1 MGGAPEGDGGD
12 QTALQAVIGGQ
23 ACIVVSQQP
32 ALLPGVV
39 ANELIEPLGDE
50 AATHL
55 QQNGGF
61 SQLITKAG
69 RVQGQIVMADGSGAE
84 SQLGLHIGQQGPAQ
98 CLGQPGHGVSLLR
111 IADLA
116 GHQNAALLAEGHPL
130 WFFVYN
136 CGLWLRDTHFGV
148 VVEGHPPWLPLDI
161 LVHRSRGAVIAG
173 EWLLTDQPVLQRLPP
188 ARGQGLALTRVKRLG
203 KGTVEMNGPSGHGE
217 LLPGVIH
224 RA

>member
-61 SQLITKAG
+61 SQLLAKTG

-173 EWLLTDQPVLQRLPP
+173 EWLLTD
-188 ARGQGLALTRVKRLG
+188 
-203 KGTVEMNGPSGHGE
+203 
-217 LLPGVIH
+217 
-224 RA
+224 